1 MPRAGLLSIALAK
14 LGVAR
19 VVATDG
25 DEAAC
30 KLCRVNAAAN
40 GVGPPQ
46 LHVVRLRW
54 GSDGE
59 DSGEMKEV
67 LNCLGE
73 GGEGGEGGG
82 GGSGDSGGDSGGGGG
97 GDDGGGGG
105 GGVGGV
111 GGGSFPE
118 LIVAADVWYQDGETQ
133 VGALESSVRALILRG
148 ARFVLFS
155 SCARSGIETTFLQR
169 LADLGEVSEVWHG
182 SWKLNVATI
191 NLLRVGALGVRY
203 G

>member
-82 GGSGDSGGDSGGGGG
+82 GGDGGDGAEAGEGEEGEGGGGG
-97 GDDGGGGG
+97 G
-105 GGVGGV
+105 
-111 GGGSFPE
+111 
-118 LIVAADVWYQDGETQ
+118 AAPLSLEACL
-133 VGALESSVRALILRG
+133 GAVTAAHTLRG
-148 ARFVLFS
+148 EDQFHCDRCGGKRDATRACAFGVLPP
-155 SCARSGIETTFLQR
+155 TLLLQALATYCLLLHTYLCPCTDPSR
-169 LADLGEVSEVWHG
+169 LPPTLH
-182 SWKLNVATI
+182 L
-191 NLLRVGALGVRY
+191 
-203 G
+203 